1 MEEEYYIG
9 QIFEGE
15 YPQGAADFC
24 NENQNAM
31 ITEIEPIIVEDEQV
45 RRFQIV
51 EVPLPPA
58 PTEEEQRQK
67 REEAYTKEVDPITCH
82 IDRLKDKEQ
91 TEEVIAEIEALK
103 QARDEKVEDIKRKY
117 PYPVGGEN
125 E

>member
-1 MEEEYYIG
+1 MEEYYIG
-9 QIFEGE
+9 QIFDGE

-24 NENQNAM
+24 NETQTAM

-67 REEAYTKEVDPITCH
+67 RAEAYRLEKDPITCQ
-82 IDRLKDKEQ
+82 ITSLRDEEQ
-91 TEEVIAEIEALK
+91 TPEVVEEINELLQKRAEV
-103 QARDEKVEDIKRKY
+103 VEEIKERY
-117 PYPVGGEN
+117 PYPVGE
-125 E
+125 

>member
-9 QIFEGE
+9 QIFKGE

-24 NENQNAM
+24 NETQTAM

-67 REEAYTKEVDPITCH
+67 RAEAYRLEKDPITCQ
-82 IDRLKDKEQ
+82 ITSLRDEEQ
-91 TEEVIAEIEALK
+91 TPEVVEEINELLQKRAEV
-103 QARDEKVEDIKRKY
+103 VEEIKERY
-117 PYPVGGEN
+117 PYPVGGQE
-125 E
+125 

>member
-9 QIFEGE
+9 QIFKGE

-24 NENQNAM
+24 NETQTAM
-31 ITEIEPIIVEDEQV
+31 ITEIEPIIIDEQEV

-67 REEAYTKEVDPITCH
+67 REEAYTLEVDPITCH

-103 QARDEKVEDIKRKY
+103 QERDEKVEEIKRRY
-117 PYPVGGEN
+117 PYN
-125 E
+125 EE